1 MLIVLSFTSFIYGLM
16 KRIFPVLFLL
26 LSFTSFSQGIQLSEK
41 AQISVITLGP
51 DPNELYAAFG
61 HSAIRVSDSLQGIDY
76 AYNYGVF
83 DFNQPNFYL
92 NFARGFLYYKLG
104 VYSYPDF
111 RDAYIYYN
119 RFIHE
124 QVLNLTQEQKQKI
137 FDYLH
142 WNALP
147 ENQTYRYDYFYNNC
161 ATKVRDVFVEVL
173 GKEIQFDGSFI
184 KTDYTIRELTD
195 LYLSPLPWGDLGIDI
210 CLGLPMDKKA
220 SPYEYM
226 FLPDYIESSFI
237 NFGIRDKDILVP
249 IVKDRITVFAARP
262 MESEKNLFHPWI
274 VFGVL
279 LILTVLL
286 SYRDWKKKK
295 LSTWLDIILFLTVGL
310 VGLLLLLL
318 WTATDHKAA
327 ANNFNLLWAFPF
339 HLIAAFLLLKK
350 GVVKWLPGYF
360 KATAIILAAT
370 LVMWSLIPQQLNI
383 FLLPIVTTLMIRSIL
398 ISKLLSQKPITL

>member
-16 KRIFPVLFLL
+16 KRIFPVLFFL

-61 HSAIRVSDSLQGIDY
+61 HSAIRVYDSLQGIDY

-124 QVLNLTQEQKQKI
+124 QVLNLTQGQKQKI
-137 FDYLH
+137 FDYLQ

-220 SPYEYM
+220 NPYEYM

-383 FLLPIVTTLMIRSIL
+383 FLLPIVATLIIRSLL
-398 ISKLLSQKPITL
+398 ISKLLYEKTITS

>member
-1 MLIVLSFTSFIYGLM
+1 MLIVLSFIAFIYSQM
-16 KRIFPVLFLL
+16 KRFLPALFLL
-26 LSFTSFSQGIQLSEK
+26 LSFSSFSQGIMLSEK

-61 HSAIRVSDSLQGIDY
+61 HSAIRVYDSLQGIDY

-92 NFARGFLYYKLG
+92 NFAKGFLYYKLG

-119 RFIHE
+119 RSIHE
-124 QVLNLTQEQKQKI
+124 QVLNLTVEQKQKI
-137 FDYLH
+137 FDYVQ

-161 ATKVRDVFVEVL
+161 ATKVRDVFAEVL
-173 GKEIQFDGSFI
+173 GNDIQFDGSFI
-184 KTDYTIRELTD
+184 KTNYTIRELTD

-210 CLGLPMDKKA
+210 CLGLPMDKRA

-237 NFGIRDKDILVP
+237 NCGIRDKDLLIP
-249 IVKDRITVFAARP
+249 IVKDRISVFEARP
-262 MESEKNLFHPWI
+262 LEIKTIFFHPWI
-274 VFGVL
+274 VFGTL
-279 LILTVLL
+279 LLFSTILT
-286 SYRDWKKKK
+286 YRDWKRKRLTKWFD
-295 LSTWLDIILFLTVGL
+295 SILFLVAGL

-318 WTATDHKAA
+318 WVATDHKAA
-327 ANNFNLLWAFPF
+327 ANNFNLLWASPI
-339 HLIAAFLLLKK
+339 HLIVAFLLLIKR
-350 GVVKWLPGYF
+350 VAKWLPHYF
-360 KATAIILAAT
+360 KVTGIVLAAT
-370 LVMWSLIPQQLNI
+370 LVLWSLIPQQLNV
-383 FLLPIVTTLMIRSIL
+383 FLIPIVVALMIRSFL
-398 ISKLLSQKPITL
+398 ISKLLSEKPIIL

>member
-1 MLIVLSFTSFIYGLM
+1 MLIVLSFTVFICGLM
-16 KRIFPVLFLL
+16 KRLFPILLVL
-26 LSFTSFSQGIQLSEK
+26 LSFSSLSQSLLLSEK

-61 HSAIRVSDSLQGIDY
+61 HSAIRVYDSVQGIDFV
-76 AYNYGVF
+76 YNYGVF

-124 QVLNLTQEQKQKI
+124 QILNFTQDQKQKVV
-137 FDYLH
+137 DYLQ

-161 ATKVRDVFVEVL
+161 ATKVRDVFAEVL
-173 GKEIQFDGSFI
+173 GNNIQFDGSFI

-237 NFGIRDKDILVP
+237 NCGIKDKDILIP
-249 IVKDRITVFAARP
+249 IVKKRISVFEGRP
-262 MESEKNLFHPWI
+262 MKKEKSLFHPWV
-274 VFGVL
+274 VFGAL
-279 LILTVLL
+279 LILSTLL
-286 SYRDWKKKK
+286 SYRDWKKKQ
-295 LSTWLDIILFLTVGL
+295 LSKWFDTALFLVVGL

-318 WTATDHKAA
+318 WIATDHKAA

-339 HLIAAFLLLKK
+339 HIVGALLLWKK
-350 GVVKWLPGYF
+350 KSVKWLINYF
-360 KATAIILAAT
+360 KATGIILAAT
-370 LVMWSLIPQQLNI
+370 LVLWSLIPQQLNI
-383 FLLPIVTTLMIRSIL
+383 FLLPIVAVLMIRSLL
-398 ISKLLSQKPITL
+398 ISMLLTEK

>member
-1 MLIVLSFTSFIYGLM
+1 M
-16 KRIFPVLFLL
+16 KRFLPVLILL
-26 LSFTSFSQGIQLSEK
+26 LSFSSFSQGIQLGEK
-41 AQISVITLGP
+41 AQVSVITLGP

-61 HSAIRVSDSLQGIDY
+61 HSAIRVYDSIHGIDY

-104 VYSYPDF
+104 VYSYPEF
-111 RDAYIYYN
+111 RDAYTYYN

-124 QVLNLTQEQKQKI
+124 QVLNLTQEQKQKV
-137 FDYLH
+137 FDYLQ

-161 ATKVRDVFVEVL
+161 ATKVRDVFAEVL
-173 GKEIQFDGSFI
+173 GKDIQFDGSFI

-210 CLGLPMDKKA
+210 CLGLPMDKVA

-237 NFGIRDKDILVP
+237 NCGIDDKDILVP
-249 IVKDRITVFAARP
+249 IVRERISVFEARP
-262 MESEKNLFHPWI
+262 MEVETSLLHPWI
-274 VFGVL
+274 VFGAL
-279 LILTVLL
+279 FIIAMLL

-295 LSTWLDIILFLTVGL
+295 LSKWFDTILFLTVGL
-310 VGLLLLLL
+310 IGLLLLLL
-318 WTATDHKAA
+318 WIATDHKAA

-350 GVVKWLPGYF
+350 GIAKWLLNYF
-360 KATAIILAAT
+360 KATGIALATT
-370 LVMWSLIPQQLNI
+370 LVLWPLIPQQLNI
-383 FLLPIVTTLMIRSIL
+383 FLLPIVATLMIRSFL
-398 ISKLLSQKPITL
+398 ISRLLQKEISS